1 MPRGK
6 KNETEIETSVMP
18 TDNAEEAVEE
28 QAIAEQTTEDEVA
41 TTEEAAEEQTTSVSD
56 GLEDSTEVANE
67 TETVE
72 TPTPVTTEDPNESAA
87 EDKDSE
93 STSTDES
100 AQVTEESEGSAETA
114 EKKEEAAPKLTML
127 KGNFK
132 VYRGRNLATITAMTA
147 AVVPS
152 GDVIV
157 ENDVKWLPVIFTS
170 KSGKVASGFIVVK

>member
-6 KNETEIETSVMP
+6 KNEIETGVVS
-18 TDNAEEAVEE
+18 TDNVEETVEETVEE
-28 QAIAEQTTEDEVA
+28 QAATEQA
-41 TTEEAAEEQTTSVSD
+41 ISVSD
-56 GLEDSTEVANE
+56 GVENSTESTNE

-72 TPTPVTTEDPNESAA
+72 TSASATAEDTHKSAA

-93 STSTDES
+93 SASTDELT
-100 AQVTEESEGSAETA
+100 QVTKDAEGSAATA
-114 EKKEEAAPKLTML
+114 EKKEEVAPKLTML

-157 ENDVKWLPVIFTS
+157 ENGVKWLPVIFTS
-170 KSGKVASGFIVVK
+170 KSGKVASGFIVVR

>member
-6 KNETEIETSVMP
+6 KNETEIETGVMP
-18 TDNAEEAVEE
+18 TDNVEE
-28 QAIAEQTTEDEVA
+28 QTSTEQTE
-41 TTEEAAEEQTTSVSD
+41 SVSD
-56 GLEDSTEVANE
+56 GVDNSTEGTKE

-72 TPTPVTTEDPNESAA
+72 TLAPVTAEDPDESAA

-100 AQVTEESEGSAETA
+100 AQATEESEGSAEPS
-114 EKKEEAAPKLTML
+114 EKKEEEAVAPKLAML

-147 AVVPS
+147 TVVPS

-157 ENDVKWLPVIFTS
+157 ENGVKWLPVIFTS
-170 KSGKVASGFIVVK
+170 KSGKVANGFIVVR

>member
-6 KNETEIETSVMP
+6 KNENEIEKGVVS
-18 TDNAEEAVEE
+18 TDNVEE
-28 QAIAEQTTEDEVA
+28 QA
-41 TTEEAAEEQTTSVSD
+41 TTEEAAEEQTASLDD
-56 GLEDSTEVANE
+56 GVEDSTEGTNE

-72 TPTPVTTEDPNESAA
+72 IPATATVTTEVRNESAA

-93 STSTDES
+93 SASTDELT
-100 AQVTEESEGSAETA
+100 QVTEDSEGSTATA
-114 EKKEEAAPKLTML
+114 EKKEEVAPKLTML

-147 AVVPS
+147 TVVPS
-152 GDVIV
+152 GDIIV
-157 ENDVKWLPVIFTS
+157 ENGVKWLPVIFTS

>member
-6 KNETEIETSVMP
+6 KNEIETGVVS
-18 TDNAEEAVEE
+18 TDNVEETVEETVEE
-28 QAIAEQTTEDEVA
+28 QAATEQTE
-41 TTEEAAEEQTTSVSD
+41 SVSD
-56 GLEDSTEVANE
+56 GVENSTESNNE

-72 TPTPVTTEDPNESAA
+72 TSASATAEDTDESVE

-93 STSTDES
+93 SASTDELT
-100 AQVTEESEGSAETA
+100 QVTKDSEGSAATA
-114 EKKEEAAPKLTML
+114 EKKEEVAPKLTML

-147 AVVPS
+147 TVVPS

-157 ENDVKWLPVIFTS
+157 ENGVKWLPVIFTS
-170 KSGKVASGFIVVK
+170 KSGKVASGFIVVR

>member
-6 KNETEIETSVMP
+6 KNETEIETGVMS
-18 TDNAEEAVEE
+18 TDHVEE
-28 QAIAEQTTEDEVA
+28 TVEAQTSTEQTE
-41 TTEEAAEEQTTSVSD
+41 SVSD
-56 GLEDSTEVANE
+56 GEDNSTEGTKE

-72 TPTPVTTEDPNESAA
+72 TPAPVTAEDPDESAA

-100 AQVTEESEGSAETA
+100 AQATEESEGSAEPS
-114 EKKEEAAPKLTML
+114 EKKEEAVAPKLAML

-147 AVVPS
+147 TVVPS

-157 ENDVKWLPVIFTS
+157 ENGVKWLPVIFTS
-170 KSGKVASGFIVVK
+170 KSGKVASGFIVVR

>member
-6 KNETEIETSVMP
+6 KNETEIETSVVS
-18 TDNAEEAVEE
+18 TDNVEE
-28 QAIAEQTTEDEVA
+28 RV
-41 TTEEAAEEQTTSVSD
+41 EEQTTSVDD
-56 GLEDSTEVANE
+56 GVKDCTEGANE

-72 TPTPVTTEDPNESAA
+72 IPTPVTTEVPNESAA

-93 STSTDES
+93 SDSTDELT
-100 AQVTEESEGSAETA
+100 QVTEDSEGSAATA
-114 EKKEEAAPKLTML
+114 EKKEVAQKLTML

-147 AVVPS
+147 TVVPS

-157 ENDVKWLPVIFTS
+157 ENGVKWLPVIFTS
-170 KSGKVASGFIVVK
+170 KSGKVASGFIVVR

>member
-6 KNETEIETSVMP
+6 KNEIETGVVS
-18 TDNAEEAVEE
+18 TDNVEETVEE
-28 QAIAEQTTEDEVA
+28 QAATEQTE
-41 TTEEAAEEQTTSVSD
+41 SVSD
-56 GLEDSTEVANE
+56 GVENSTESAKE

-72 TPTPVTTEDPNESAA
+72 TSASATAEDTNESQA
-87 EDKDSE
+87 EDKGSE
-93 STSTDES
+93 SASTDE
-100 AQVTEESEGSAETA
+100 VTQFTEDSEGSAATV
-114 EKKEEAAPKLTML
+114 EKKEEVAPKLTML

-157 ENDVKWLPVIFTS
+157 ENGVKWLPVIFTS
-170 KSGKVASGFIVVK
+170 KSGKVASGFIVVR

>member
-6 KNETEIETSVMP
+6 KNEIETGVVS
-18 TDNAEEAVEE
+18 TDNVEKTVEETVEE
-28 QAIAEQTTEDEVA
+28 QAATEQTA
-41 TTEEAAEEQTTSVSD
+41 SVSD
-56 GLEDSTEVANE
+56 GVENSTESNDE

-72 TPTPVTTEDPNESAA
+72 TSASATAEDTNESAA

-93 STSTDES
+93 SASTDELT
-100 AQVTEESEGSAETA
+100 QVTEDSEGSAATA
-114 EKKEEAAPKLTML
+114 EKKEVAPKLTML

-147 AVVPS
+147 TVVPS
-152 GDVIV
+152 GDVII

>member
-6 KNETEIETSVMP
+6 KNEIETGVVS
-18 TDNAEEAVEE
+18 TDNVEE
-28 QAIAEQTTEDEVA
+28 TVEEKTATEQTA
-41 TTEEAAEEQTTSVSD
+41 SVSNGVD
-56 GLEDSTEVANE
+56 NSTEGTKE

-72 TPTPVTTEDPNESAA
+72 TLAPVTTEDPNESAA

-93 STSTDES
+93 SDSTDELT
-100 AQVTEESEGSAETA
+100 QVTEDSKGSAATA
-114 EKKEEAAPKLTML
+114 EKKEEVAQKLTML

-147 AVVPS
+147 TVVPS

-157 ENDVKWLPVIFTS
+157 ENGVKWLPVIFTS
-170 KSGKVASGFIVVK
+170 KSGKVASGFIVVR

>member
-6 KNETEIETSVMP
+6 KNEIETGVVS
-18 TDNAEEAVEE
+18 TDNVEE
-28 QAIAEQTTEDEVA
+28 TVEEKTATEQTA
-41 TTEEAAEEQTTSVSD
+41 SVSNGVD
-56 GLEDSTEVANE
+56 NSTEGTKE

-72 TPTPVTTEDPNESAA
+72 TLAPVTTEDPNESAA

-93 STSTDES
+93 SDSTDELT
-100 AQVTEESEGSAETA
+100 QVTEDSKGSAATA
-114 EKKEEAAPKLTML
+114 EKKEEEVAPKLTML

-157 ENDVKWLPVIFTS
+157 ENGVKWLPVIFTS
-170 KSGKVASGFIVVK
+170 KSGKVASGFIVVR

>member
-6 KNETEIETSVMP
+6 KNETEIETGVMS
-18 TDNAEEAVEE
+18 TDNVEE
-28 QAIAEQTTEDEVA
+28 QTATEQTA
-41 TTEEAAEEQTTSVSD
+41 SVSSGVD
-56 GLEDSTEVANE
+56 NSTEGTKE

-72 TPTPVTTEDPNESAA
+72 TLAPVTTEDLNESAA

-93 STSTDES
+93 SDSTDELT
-100 AQVTEESEGSAETA
+100 QVTKDSEGSAATS
-114 EKKEEAAPKLTML
+114 EKKEEVAPKLTML

-147 AVVPS
+147 TVVPS

-157 ENDVKWLPVIFTS
+157 ENGVKWLPVIFTS
-170 KSGKVASGFIVVK
+170 KSGKVANGFVVVR

>member
-6 KNETEIETSVMP
+6 KNEIETGVVS
-18 TDNAEEAVEE
+18 TDNVEETVEE
-28 QAIAEQTTEDEVA
+28 QAATEQTA
-41 TTEEAAEEQTTSVSD
+41 SVSD
-56 GLEDSTEVANE
+56 GVENSTESNNE

-72 TPTPVTTEDPNESAA
+72 TSASATAEDTDESVE

-93 STSTDES
+93 SASTDELT
-100 AQVTEESEGSAETA
+100 QVTEDSEGSAATA
-114 EKKEEAAPKLTML
+114 EKKEEVAPKLTML

-147 AVVPS
+147 TVVPS

-157 ENDVKWLPVIFTS
+157 ENGVKWLPVIFTS
-170 KSGKVASGFIVVK
+170 KSGKVANGFIVVR

>member
-6 KNETEIETSVMP
+6 KNETEIETGVMS
-18 TDNAEEAVEE
+18 TDNVEETVEE
-28 QAIAEQTTEDEVA
+28 QTATEQTA
-41 TTEEAAEEQTTSVSD
+41 SVSNGVD
-56 GLEDSTEVANE
+56 NSTEGNKE

-72 TPTPVTTEDPNESAA
+72 TLAPVTTEDTNESAA

-93 STSTDES
+93 SDSTDELT
-100 AQVTEESEGSAETA
+100 QVTEDSKGSAATA
-114 EKKEEAAPKLTML
+114 EKKEEVAPKLTML

-147 AVVPS
+147 TVVPS

-157 ENDVKWLPVIFTS
+157 ENGVKWLPVIFTS
-170 KSGKVASGFIVVK
+170 KSGKVASGFIVVR

>member
-6 KNETEIETSVMP
+6 KNENEIETGVAS
-18 TDNAEEAVEE
+18 TDNVEETVEE
-28 QAIAEQTTEDEVA
+28 QSATEQTA
-41 TTEEAAEEQTTSVSD
+41 SVSD
-56 GLEDSTEVANE
+56 GVENSTEVANE

-147 AVVPS
+147 TVVPS
-152 GDVIV
+152 GDVIF
-157 ENDVKWLPVIFTS
+157 ENGVKWLPVIFTS
-170 KSGKVASGFIVVK
+170 KSGKVASGFIVVR

>member
-6 KNETEIETSVMP
+6 KNETEIERGVVS
-18 TDNAEEAVEE
+18 TDNAEETVEE
-28 QAIAEQTTEDEVA
+28 QTATEQTF
-41 TTEEAAEEQTTSVSD
+41 EEQAATEQTASVPDRS
-56 GLEDSTEVANE
+56 EDSTEGASE

-72 TPTPVTTEDPNESAA
+72 TSATATIEETNESAA
-87 EDKDSE
+87 EDNDSE
-93 STSTDES
+93 SASTDELP
-100 AQVTEESEGSAETA
+100 QVTEDSEGSAATA
-114 EKKEEAAPKLTML
+114 EKKEEVAPKLTML

-157 ENDVKWLPVIFTS
+157 ENGVKWLPVIFTS
-170 KSGKVASGFIVVK
+170 KSGKVASGFIVVR

>member
-6 KNETEIETSVMP
+6 KNETEIETSVVS
-18 TDNAEEAVEE
+18 TDNVEERVEE
-28 QAIAEQTTEDEVA
+28 QS
-41 TTEEAAEEQTTSVSD
+41 TTEEAAEEQTTSVDD
-56 GLEDSTEVANE
+56 GVEDSTEGANE

-72 TPTPVTTEDPNESAA
+72 IPTTVTTEAPNESAA

-93 STSTDES
+93 SASTDELT
-100 AQVTEESEGSAETA
+100 QVTEESEGAAVPA
-114 EKKEEAAPKLTML
+114 EKKEAAPKLTML

-147 AVVPS
+147 TVVPS

-157 ENDVKWLPVIFTS
+157 ENGVKWLPVIFTS
-170 KSGKVASGFIVVK
+170 KSGKVASGFIVVR

>member
-6 KNETEIETSVMP
+6 KNETEIETSVVS
-18 TDNAEEAVEE
+18 TDNVEERVEE
-28 QAIAEQTTEDEVA
+28 QSTTK
-41 TTEEAAEEQTTSVSD
+41 EAAEEQTTSVD
-56 GLEDSTEVANE
+56 DVVEDSTEGANE

-72 TPTPVTTEDPNESAA
+72 IPTTVTTEAPNESAA

-93 STSTDES
+93 SASTDELT
-100 AQVTEESEGSAETA
+100 QVTEESEGSAVPS
-114 EKKEEAAPKLTML
+114 EKKEEVAPKLTML

-147 AVVPS
+147 TVVPS
-152 GDVIV
+152 GEVIV
-157 ENDVKWLPVIFTS
+157 ENGVKWLPVIFTS

>member
-6 KNETEIETSVMP
+6 KNEIETGVVS
-18 TDNAEEAVEE
+18 TDNVEETVEE
-28 QAIAEQTTEDEVA
+28 QVATEQTA
-41 TTEEAAEEQTTSVSD
+41 SVSD
-56 GLEDSTEVANE
+56 GVENSTESNNE

-72 TPTPVTTEDPNESAA
+72 TSASATAEDTDESVE

-93 STSTDES
+93 SASTDELT
-100 AQVTEESEGSAETA
+100 QVTEDSESSAATA
-114 EKKEEAAPKLTML
+114 EKKEEVAPKLTML

-147 AVVPS
+147 TVVPS

-157 ENDVKWLPVIFTS
+157 ENGVKWLPVIFTS
-170 KSGKVASGFIVVK
+170 KSGKVASGFIVVR

>member
-6 KNETEIETSVMP
+6 KNEIETGVVS
-18 TDNAEEAVEE
+18 TDNVEETVEE
-28 QAIAEQTTEDEVA
+28 QAATEQTA
-41 TTEEAAEEQTTSVSD
+41 SVSD
-56 GLEDSTEVANE
+56 GVENSTESNNE

-72 TPTPVTTEDPNESAA
+72 TSASATAEDTDESVE

-93 STSTDES
+93 SASTDELT
-100 AQVTEESEGSAETA
+100 QVTEDSEGSAATA
-114 EKKEEAAPKLTML
+114 EKKEEVAPKLTML

-147 AVVPS
+147 TVVPS

-157 ENDVKWLPVIFTS
+157 ENGVKWLPVIFTS
-170 KSGKVASGFIVVK
+170 KSGKVASGFIVVR

>member
-6 KNETEIETSVMP
+6 KNETEIETGVMS
-18 TDNAEEAVEE
+18 TDNVEETVEE
-28 QAIAEQTTEDEVA
+28 QTATEQTA
-41 TTEEAAEEQTTSVSD
+41 SVSD
-56 GLEDSTEVANE
+56 GVENSTEGTKE

-72 TPTPVTTEDPNESAA
+72 TLAPVTSEDPNESAA

-93 STSTDES
+93 SASTDELT
-100 AQVTEESEGSAETA
+100 QVTEDSKGSAATA
-114 EKKEEAAPKLTML
+114 EKKEEVAPKLTML

-147 AVVPS
+147 TVVPS

-157 ENDVKWLPVIFTS
+157 ENGVKWLPVIFTS
-170 KSGKVASGFIVVK
+170 KSGKVASGFIVVR

>member
-6 KNETEIETSVMP
+6 KNETDIETGVVS
-18 TDNAEEAVEE
+18 TDNVEE
-28 QAIAEQTTEDEVA
+28 QA
-41 TTEEAAEEQTTSVSD
+41 TTEEAAEEQTTSVD
-56 GLEDSTEVANE
+56 DRVEDSTERGNE

-72 TPTPVTTEDPNESAA
+72 TPAPITTEDLNESAA

-93 STSTDES
+93 SDSTDELT
-100 AQVTEESEGSAETA
+100 QVTEDSEGSRATA
-114 EKKEEAAPKLTML
+114 EKKEEVAPKLTML

-147 AVVPS
+147 TVVPS

-157 ENDVKWLPVIFTS
+157 ENGVKWLPIIFTS

>member
-6 KNETEIETSVMP
+6 KNETEIETSVVS
-18 TDNAEEAVEE
+18 TDNVEE
-28 QAIAEQTTEDEVA
+28 RV
-41 TTEEAAEEQTTSVSD
+41 EEQTTSVDD
-56 GLEDSTEVANE
+56 GVKDCTEGANE

-72 TPTPVTTEDPNESAA
+72 ILTPVTTEVPNESAA

-114 EKKEEAAPKLTML
+114 EKKEEVAPKLTML

-152 GDVIV
+152 GDVIF
-157 ENDVKWLPVIFTS
+157 ENGVKWLPVIFTS
-170 KSGKVASGFIVVK
+170 KSGKVASGFIVVE